1 MEAHGQPR
9 DGMQLRR
16 PLMSLQ
22 IGFTRELL
30 IASVYFA
37 RPYSGD
43 DLSFLRSLL
52 LALFLEQVMGL
63 ENGGTTAR
71 LSCG

>member
-1 MEAHGQPR
+1 MGRHGQPR
-9 DGMQLRR
+9 DGMQLCR

-30 IASVYFA
+30 VASVYFT

-43 DLSFLRSLL
+43 DRSLFRSLL
-52 LALFLEQVMGL
+52 LALFIEQVMGL
-63 ENGGTTAR
+63 KNDGETVELG
-71 LSCG
+71 CG